1 MFDKITPERLEE
13 IRRNL
18 MNGMRLG
25 EALLQAGLLSRADF
39 TSLTKSE
46 GLLCQQLVQ
55 RGLFSEDEITSLISH
70 TYGVP
75 AIDLD
80 QFQIPDRVL
89 ELIPKQ
95 QAEHH
100 CCIPINHSGA
110 TLVIAM
116 ADPSNIYAI
125 DDLRFMTGYQIE
137 VVVASEHSIG

>member
-39 TSLTKSE
+39 TSITKSE

-80 QFQIPDRVL
+80 QFQI
-89 ELIPKQ
+89 LIR
-95 QAEHH
+95 
-100 CCIPINHSGA
+100 
-110 TLVIAM
+110 LF
-116 ADPSNIYAI
+116 
-125 DDLRFMTGYQIE
+125 L
-137 VVVASEHSIG
+137 